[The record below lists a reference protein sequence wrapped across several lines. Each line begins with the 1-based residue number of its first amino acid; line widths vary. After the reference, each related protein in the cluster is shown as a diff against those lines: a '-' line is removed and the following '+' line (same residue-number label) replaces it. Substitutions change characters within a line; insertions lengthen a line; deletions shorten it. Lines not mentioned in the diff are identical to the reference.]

1 MGLRLNRQGVA
12 AVLVAVSLIML
23 ALASVDGF
31 AREQRKQLKAL
42 YIGKQT
48 PASGTP
54 ETAVQFASGSAPSAL
69 RTMDDH
75 RNGRSPENRTDRDA
89 LQPPKIDG
97 LLTDPVWRLAPVAS
111 GFTQRDPKEGEP
123 ATEPTE
129 VRVLYDDDYLYIG
142 FKCYDREPDRIVARQ
157 MRNDADLENDDYIRI
172 LLDTYLDRRNAF
184 AFQTNPLGARWDAQ
198 ITDEGR
204 SINRDWNCVWEVQ
217 AQITDEG
224 WEAELRIPLNQLR
237 FPAGGDVSTWGI
249 NFARVIRRKREDTYW
264 SPILRD
270 YGFGSRAFYRIS
282 KAGDLVGLD
291 HLTRRPRLEIRP
303 YSLSGLQ
310 KTITDPPVKAER
322 VLDFGLDVK
331 YGLSADLIADITI
344 NTDFA
349 QVEADQERV
358 NLTRFSL
365 FFPEKRDFFLEGAG
379 IFRVGQGD
387 RPGRRTPNEQL
398 FYSRRIG
405 LHNGK
410 EVPIIAGTK
419 VTGNLAGLEIGLL
432 DVMTDRFVSDDTE
445 LPRTNFSV
453 LRLRRPV
460 MERSSIGM
468 MVMSKDAIGSSDF
481 NRTFVADGVF
491 AFGPATNISAWIAKT
506 RTPGIHN
513 RDWAGNFNFNYRSD
527 RYTFRV
533 NYTEV
538 QENFNAEMGFIR
550 RKDIRRFN
558 AEAGKGVRPS
568 WNWLR
573 RLYSGAYIQ
582 YLTDGQNVLQT
593 RDVGLRTFIQFES
606 GHILFSNPK
615 VQYELLDFDWEIH
628 PGIVIPAG
636 IYKFVAYDFF
646 FRSDASRQLSVR
658 LGGNLGEFFSG
669 TRFGGNLN
677 LNYRPSPHF
686 SLDLSYNGNIVNLP
700 TGEFTTNVL
709 STRITYTLSRDMF
722 AKAYIQWN
730 DSAEL
735 LSLNFLYNWYY
746 RPGSNFYLVYNHRW
760 DAGDRIATMD
770 RALIIKVTYW
780 LNL

>member
-1 MGLRLNRQGVA
+1 MGHKSIHRC
-12 AVLVAVSLIML
+12 L
-23 ALASVDGF
+23 ALMGAVAFSAFFLLPDGSH
-31 AREQRKQLKAL
+31 AQPKRKQLKAL
-42 YIGKQT
+42 YIGKRVS
-48 PASGTP
+48 PESSGSV
-54 ETAVQFASGSAPSAL
+54 AVQFANGSAASAVPAAGGS
-69 RTMDDH
+69 
-75 RNGRSPENRTDRDA
+75 RNGWHPVGATDRDELA
-89 LQPPKIDG
+89 PPKIDG
-97 LLTDPVWRLAPVAS
+97 LLNDPVWQLAPVAS
-111 GFTQRDPKEGEP
+111 GFTQRDPEEGAP

-129 VRVLYDDDYLYIG
+129 VRVLYDDEYLYIG
-142 FKCYDREPDRIVARQ
+142 FKCYDREPERIVARQ

-204 SINRDWNCVWEVQ
+204 NINRDWNCVWEVK
-217 AQITDEG
+217 AQITEEG
-224 WEAELRIPLNQLR
+224 WEAELQIPLNQLR
-237 FPAGGDVSTWGI
+237 FPAGGDISTWGV

-282 KAGDLVGLD
+282 RAGDLVGLEY
-291 HLTRRPRLEIRP
+291 LTRRPRLEFRP

-310 KTITDPPVKAER
+310 QTLTTPPVKGDR

-331 YGLSADLIADITI
+331 YGLSADLIADVTI

-387 RPGRRTPNEQL
+387 RPGRRTPDEQL

-405 LHNGK
+405 LYRGQ

-419 VTGNLAGLEIGLL
+419 VTGNFAGLEIGLL
-432 DVMTDRFVSDDTE
+432 NVLTDRFSKDDIE

-460 MERSSIGM
+460 MERSSVGM
-468 MVMSKDAIGSSDF
+468 MIMSKDAIGESDY

-491 AFGPATNISAWIAKT
+491 AFGPATNISAWLAKT
-506 RTPGIHN
+506 QTPGIGG
-513 RDWAGNFNFNYRSD
+513 RDWAGDFNFNYRSD
-527 RYTFRV
+527 RYTFRL

-538 QENFNAEMGFIR
+538 QKNFNAEMGFIR

-558 AEAGKGVRPS
+558 GEAGRGVRPD
-568 WNWLR
+568 WDWLR
-573 RLYSGAYIQ
+573 RLYTGVYIQ
-582 YLTDGQNVLQT
+582 YLTDGQNILET
-593 RDVGLRTFIQFES
+593 RDVGIRTFVQFES
-606 GHILFSNPK
+606 GHVLFSNPRIR
-615 VQYELLDFDWEIH
+615 YELLDFNWEIH
-628 PGIVIPAG
+628 PGIIIPMG
-636 IYKFVAYDFF
+636 IYKFVSYDFF
-646 FRSDASRQLSVR
+646 FRTDASKPLSMR

-669 TRFGGNLN
+669 SRYGGNLN

-686 SLDLSYNGNIVNLP
+686 SLDLSYNGNVVNLP
-700 TGEFTTNVL
+700 TGDFITNVL
-709 STRITYTLSRDMF
+709 STRITYTLNRDMF

-735 LSLNFLYNWYY
+735 ISLNFLYNWYY
-746 RPGSNFYLVYNHRW
+746 RPGSNIYLVYNHRW
-760 DAGDRIATMD
+760 NAGDKISTMD
-770 RALIIKVTYW
+770 RALILKVTYW